1 MYHEIGIQHLSPTQ
15 ISRMLN
21 GHAVRVKHGSGHK
34 IHVSKEQHKKILTAH
49 RKGSA
54 VNLTMDPFQI
64 SQHQHLRG
72 HKHSHRHGEGHSPM
86 YGAQYSTAWG
96 HGEGEYHDTW
106 VRMGRRGAEPI
117 KSAGLKKKVG
127 RRGRGDGI
135 LDTLASKASSM
146 ISKSP
151 DYALQLARIASPYAQ
166 EAGKAFLPVAQELA
180 TAYGKKK
187 LGVGR
192 VHKKPKH
199 GSALLPAGYGV
210 HHSHRVPHHAH
221 HFHKHGHG
229 EGLLGDIG
237 SFALPIATELG
248 TAYAKKKL
256 GVGRKGRAKKGHG
269 VIGQT
274 LGSIFGQMLPI

>member
-15 ISRMLN
+15 ISRILN

-34 IHVSKEQHKKILTAH
+34 IHVSKEQHKKIMSAH

-72 HKHSHRHGEGHSPM
+72 HTH
-86 YGAQYSTAWG
+86 G
-96 HGEGEYHDTW
+96 HGDGFL
-106 VRMGRRGAEPI
+106 
-117 KSAGLKKKVG
+117 SNVG
-127 RRGRGDGI
+127 
-135 LDTLASKASSM
+135 SKLSSM
-146 ISKSP
+146 VSQSP
-151 DYALQLARIASPYAQ
+151 DYALQLAKLASPYAM
-166 EAGKAFLPVAQELA
+166 EAGRALLPVAQELG
-180 TAYGKKK
+180 TAYAKKQ
-187 LGVGR
+187 LGVGAKR
-192 VHKKPKH
+192 RGRRGH
-199 GSALLPAGYGV
+199 GGALLPAGYGV

-221 HFHKHGHG
+221 HFAKHGHG
-229 EGLLGDIG
+229 DGFLQDIG

-256 GVGRKGRAKKGHG
+256 GVGRKGGRRKGKG